1 MQTKTH
7 LTFPERERI
16 EFHRRLGR
24 GVREIGRRLRR
35 DHGVIS
41 RELRRDGKEGAR
53 YTARTA
59 AAAEARRRG
68 RRSGRKL
75 ERDPRLH
82 EHVIRELRGGRS
94 PDVMSGRMKLLPV
107 PGLRGKTVSRE
118 SICRYVYGGEGRHGG
133 LFRLLPCRRAR
144 RQTRG
149 TGRSRQRS
157 RIQERI
163 SIHAR
168 PEEVMGRM
176 AFGHWESDTVICPRR
191 GAVLSVQVERASRL
205 PRFHRAPAKTAEDT
219 ERAIRRS
226 VESLPSGAFR
236 TMAFD
241 DGTGGGRGIRPYG
254 TGTAYPPTSATPTPR
269 GRGGRSRTSAAS
281 SGVTFQGRK
290 ISPSCQTE
298 GSARSGRG
306 STTRLGSVSDTVRPT
321 RWPDNTYERWCIAS
335 LKSWASGDK
344 KAPT

>member
-144 RQTRG
+144 RQKRG

-241 DGTGGGRGIRPYG
+241 DGTGGGEAYGHTGRVRHIHPLPRRLRLVAEGGGRERQPHHQALPSKDERSLRPVRQRD
-254 TGTAYPPTSATPTPR
+254 PR
-269 GRGGRSRTSAAS
+269 DPGEDRRHASEAARIPYAQRGGPT
-281 SGVTFQGRK
+281 
-290 ISPSCQTE
+290 I
-298 GSARSGRG
+298 
-306 STTRLGSVSDTVRPT
+306 PT
-321 RWPDNTYERWCIAS
+321 RGGA
-335 LKSWASGDK
+335 LLA
-344 KAPT
+344 